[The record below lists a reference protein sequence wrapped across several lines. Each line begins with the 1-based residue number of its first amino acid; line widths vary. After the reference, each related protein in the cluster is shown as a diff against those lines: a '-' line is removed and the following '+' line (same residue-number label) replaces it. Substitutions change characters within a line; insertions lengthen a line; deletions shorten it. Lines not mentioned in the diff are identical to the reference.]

1 MIVNCKNYFN
11 EKSFQEVCEALESG
25 KDVQIYIDCIGH
37 TRSDY
42 ESKNY
47 RDALKKKYGRRLQ
60 RHGDPVFNPYSY
72 VLKS

>member
-37 TRSDY
+37 TRSQM
-42 ESKNY
+42 ESMNY
-47 RDALKKKYGRRLQ
+47 RDALKEKYGRRLKK
-60 RHGDPVFNPYSY
+60 HSDPVFDPFSY
-72 VLKS
+72 ILKS